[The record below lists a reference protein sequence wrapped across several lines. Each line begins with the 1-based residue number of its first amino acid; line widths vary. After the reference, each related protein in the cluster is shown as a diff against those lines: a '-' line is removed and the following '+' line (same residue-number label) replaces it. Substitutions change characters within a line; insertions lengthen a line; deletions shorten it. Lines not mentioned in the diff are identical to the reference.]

1 MKQSKNLN
9 FENVFGKDEVN
20 DGCRKMF
27 SGFNILDNKNS
38 NDVFAEIQRSSLKA
52 TRQLSSSP
60 SLDKSEPTASPI
72 SNSHSKLQSK
82 LNNVDSNIENNVT
95 VSNGEDIELLNA
107 IFAYAREN
115 VALVNIYIKPPVVT
129 RILRDQRTPIIWYV
143 LSYHFCNKIVC
154 ILFPNFKELRNS
166 SFKILF
172 LGSWLIVEAY
182 LVSVWGSPLSPYL
195 KFCIT
200 FLNPC
205 VGNLEIVF
213 RVPNCLLVV
222 KNKNQ
227 WVNH

>member
-9 FENVFGKDEVN
+9 SENVLGKDEIN

-38 NDVFAEIQRSSLKA
+38 KDVYAEAEGSSYKA

-60 SLDKSEPTASPI
+60 SLDKSEQTASLI

-82 LNNVDSNIENNVT
+82 LKIEDLNIENNVT
-95 VSNGEDIELLNA
+95 VSNEKDIELLNA

-143 LSYHFCNKIVC
+143 LKDHLHNKI
-154 ILFPNFKELRNS
+154 F
-166 SFKILF
+166 
-172 LGSWLIVEAY
+172 Y
-182 LVSVWGSPLSPYL
+182 DY
-195 KFCIT
+195 
-200 FLNPC
+200 
-205 VGNLEIVF
+205 
-213 RVPNCLLVV
+213 
-222 KNKNQ
+222 
-227 WVNH
+227 